1 MVKIKDQDELF
12 GEKEIKE
19 LEESLKESR
28 RAKKVRTDGPLD
40 SFSEDLKKV
49 LKKMLNNYR
58 IGRRSISGDGGRF
71 PAAMSTLVRISC
83 SLFHYAVKSTTTTY
97 KSTKGELCH

>member
-1 MVKIKDQDELF
+1 M
-12 GEKEIKE
+12 
-19 LEESLKESR
+19 
-28 RAKKVRTDGPLD
+28 KV
-40 SFSEDLKKV
+40 S
-49 LKKMLNNYR
+49 NYR

-83 SLFHYAVKSTTTTY
+83 SLFHYAVKPITTTY